1 MFCPTSAPVYA
12 ALRRGKPCAFE
23 FPARISPHIALCRL
37 PSEASGEGGSVQVR
51 TSPYS
56 LARSIGPA
64 QSALPANSPRFY
76 ARLRCATPWQ
86 ALCLGNSGAH
96 WPLAFLR
103 QVHFVHSVRFK
114 KSEVIVQKYPDRC
127 LFLVS
132 GECAMYCRFCTRKR
146 KFQQPFIITQKD
158 IDEGLHYIHQHREL
172 RDVLISGGDPF
183 MLDDDALEYILHG
196 IKTAEHIRMIRIGT
210 RTPGVLPE
218 RITAKLVKMLK
229 KYHPLY
235 INIHFNHPDEITPA
249 TCRALKRLAD
259 AGIVLGSQTVLLKG
273 INDDPEVMRELMWK
287 LLENRVRPYYIF
299 QCDLVYGTEHFR
311 TPLCKAREI
320 IQALRGWSSGMANP
334 HLVIDLP
341 GGGGKVPVS
350 VDYLQKSENGKLFY
364 RNYCGEEYIY
374 PDVTEK

>member
-1 MFCPTSAPVYA
+1 MENWKKIA
-12 ALRRGKPCAFE
+12 ARSLTDTDTIARKFGLDPEKLQQINKIFPC
-23 FPARISPHIALCRL
+23 RIP
-37 PSEASGEGGSVQVR
+37 PSWIKR
-51 TSPYS
+51 FTSPQDP
-56 LARSIGPA
+56 LFRQCVPDPA
-64 QSALPANSPRFY
+64 ELQNNEKLLNDP
-76 ARLRCATPWQ
+76 
-86 ALCLGNSGAH
+86 LGE
-96 WPLAFLR
+96 
-103 QVHFVHSVRFK
+103 VRFK

-158 IDEGLHYIHQHREL
+158 IDEGLQYIHRHREL

-183 MLDDDALEYILHG
+183 MLDDDALEYILQG
-196 IKTAEHIRMIRIGT
+196 IKAAEHIRMIRIGT

-235 INIHFNHPDEITPA
+235 INIHFNHPDEFTPA
-249 TCRALKRLAD
+249 ACRALKRLAD

-311 TPLCKAREI
+311 TPLHKAQEI
-320 IQALRGWSSGMANP
+320 IQSLRGWSSGMANP

-350 VDYLQKSENGKLFY
+350 VDYLQKTENGLFFY
-364 RNYCGEEYIY
+364 RNYCGEEYMY
-374 PDVTEK
+374 PDVTEN

>member
-1 MFCPTSAPVYA
+1 MENWKKIA
-12 ALRRGKPCAFE
+12 ARSLMDTDVVAQKFGLDIEKLRQINKIFPC
-23 FPARISPHIALCRL
+23 RIPRSWMKRF
-37 PSEASGEGGSVQVR
+37 
-51 TSPYS
+51 TSPQDP
-56 LARSIGPA
+56 LFRQCVPDPA
-64 QSALPANSPRFY
+64 ELQNNKELLDDP
-76 ARLRCATPWQ
+76 
-86 ALCLGNSGAH
+86 LGE
-96 WPLAFLR
+96 
-103 QVHFVHSVRFK
+103 VRFK

-311 TPLCKAREI
+311 TPLCKAQEI

-374 PDVTEK
+374 PDVEV

>member
-1 MFCPTSAPVYA
+1 MENWKNIA
-12 ALRRGKPCAFE
+12 ARSLTDTGEIAQKFRLDAEKLRKINKIFPC
-23 FPARISPHIALCRL
+23 RIPRAWMKRFSSPHDPLFRQCVPDPAELQNNEDL
-37 PSEASGEGGSVQVR
+37 LNDPLGE
-51 TSPYS
+51 
-56 LARSIGPA
+56 
-64 QSALPANSPRFY
+64 
-76 ARLRCATPWQ
+76 
-86 ALCLGNSGAH
+86 
-96 WPLAFLR
+96 
-103 QVHFVHSVRFK
+103 VRFK

-132 GECAMYCRFCTRKR
+132 GKCAMYCRFCTRKR

-158 IDEGLHYIHQHREL
+158 IDDGLQYIREHHEL

-183 MLDDDALEYILHG
+183 MLDDDDLEYILQG
-196 IKTAEHIRMIRIGT
+196 VKTAEHIRMIRIGT

-235 INIHFNHPDEITPA
+235 INIHFNHPDEFSPA

-311 TPLCKAREI
+311 TPLCKALEI

-350 VDYLQKSENGKLFY
+350 VDYLQNSENGKLFY

-374 PDVTEK
+374 PDVEV